1 MGSKSSKRN
10 SVNGERLSR
19 EAIEEL
25 CQDTG
30 FTEEELLA
38 WHT

>member
-1 MGSKSSKRN
+1 MGSRSSKRN
-10 SVNGERLSR
+10 STGGEPLSK
-19 EAIEEL
+19 ETIAEL

-30 FTEEELLA
+30 FSEEELLA

>member
-1 MGSKSSKRN
+1 MGSKSSKHN
-10 SVNGERLSR
+10 PSSCEPLSK
-19 EAIEEL
+19 ETVKEL
-25 CQDTG
+25 CEDTG